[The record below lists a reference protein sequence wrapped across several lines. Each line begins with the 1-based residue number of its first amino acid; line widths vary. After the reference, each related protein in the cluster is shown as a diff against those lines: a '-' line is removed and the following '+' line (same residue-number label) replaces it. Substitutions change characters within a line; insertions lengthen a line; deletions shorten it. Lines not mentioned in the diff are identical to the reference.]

1 MKQLTISY
9 FLILALLLMASTATA
24 ADHCVILQYH
34 HFSNDTPA
42 ITSVTPE
49 QFEEQLNYLETNNFH
64 ILPLREVVR
73 KLKSNIELPERCVAL
88 TVDDAW
94 LSVYESA
101 FPKLKKRGWPMTVFV
116 NSENIDKQQRNTLS
130 WHQMREMAQHGFSF
144 ENHGH
149 SHDHLIRKGEQESR
163 EQWLQRVRDN
173 VVKANER
180 ISKELGIRPELFAYP
195 YGEYTPEVQ
204 QIVSS
209 LDLTGFGQQ
218 SGPVS
223 RYSDFSA
230 LPRFPI
236 AGSYAKLPGFITK
249 VNTRALPVVSVSPAN
264 PVLPQN
270 MKRPQ
275 LTLKLDIEK
284 NQRAR
289 LNCFV
294 NGSSE
299 VSVDWIDETTVQVK
313 PEFDLP
319 AGRSRTNCTMP
330 SGLKGSFHWYSHNWI
345 KKKADGSWYQEY

>member
-1 MKQLTISY
+1 MKQLTTFY
-9 FLILALLLMASTATA
+9 YRILALLLMASTAEA

-34 HFSNDTPA
+34 HFSSSTPP

-49 QFEEQLNYLETNNFH
+49 QFEQQLNYLQTNNFN

-73 KLKSNIELPERCVAL
+73 KLKADIALPERCVAL

-94 LSVYESA
+94 LSVYETA
-101 FPKLKKRGWPMTVFV
+101 FPKLRQRGWPMTVFV
-116 NSENIDKQQRNTLS
+116 NSETVDNQQNNTLS
-130 WHQMREMAQHGFSF
+130 WQHMREMAQYGFSF

-149 SHDHLIRKGEQESR
+149 SHDHLIRKRNQESDQ
-163 EQWLQRVRDN
+163 QWLERVRKN
-173 VVKANER
+173 IVAANDR

-209 LDLTGFGQQ
+209 LDLTAFGQQ

-249 VNTRALPVVSVSPAN
+249 VNSRALPVVSVSPAN

-270 MKRPQ
+270 MKRPL

-299 VSVDWIDETTVQVK
+299 VSVDWIDDTTVQVK

-319 AGRSRTNCTMP
+319 AGRSRTNCTLP
-330 SGLKGSFHWYSHNWI
+330 SADKGSFHWHSHNWI